1 MSTEVIKISPD
12 NPDFEAVEKAA
23 SFIRQGKLVAIPTE
37 TVYGIAADYAHP
49 QAVKRLYAIK
59 SRPLDKPFTVAIAF
73 QDSMERLATGL
84 SPLIYK
90 LADKFWPGP
99 LTMVLK
105 AADNKTIGTSTSL
118 SANGERS
125 RTIGLRMPNSRVA
138 LRIIEASGVDL
149 ALPSA
154 NISGD
159 RPAVTAAEVLS
170 ALDGK
175 IDLLLDAGRVELG
188 VESTVVD
195 LTVNPFRILREGA
208 LKKEELEKVALL
220 KRVLFVCTGNSC
232 RSVMAEGLL
241 KKALSKAG
249 RKDVD
254 VFSCGI
260 GAFNGLMPTTQTLDL
275 LAKEGIIMPDKRTR
289 RLDKTLLKSSDIV
302 LAMEKYHEER
312 ILEFVPEVKNRVF
325 LLKEFVRMQDAI
337 LDVVDPIGQGS
348 DFYENTFYVIK
359 DAVNRIVDLI

>member
-12 NPDFEAVEKAA
+12 NPDFEAVDKAA

-59 SRPLDKPFTVAIAF
+59 NRPLDKPFTVAIAF
-73 QDSMERLATGL
+73 QDSMERLAVGL
-84 SPLIYK
+84 GPVVYK
-90 LADKFWPGP
+90 LADRFWPGP

-105 AADNKTIGTSTSL
+105 ALDNK
-118 SANGERS
+118 
-125 RTIGLRMPNSRVA
+125 TIGLRMPSNRVA
-138 LRIIEASGVDL
+138 LQVIEASGVDVV
-149 ALPSA
+149 LPSA
-154 NISGD
+154 NLSGD
-159 RPAVTAAEVLS
+159 RPAVSAAEVLS

-175 IDLLLDAGRVELG
+175 IDLLLDAGKVELG
-188 VESTVVD
+188 VESTIVD
-195 LTVNPFRILREGA
+195 LTVNPFRILRDGA
-208 LKKEELEKVALL
+208 LKKEELEKTALL

-249 RKDVD
+249 RSDVE
-254 VFSCGI
+254 VFSCGVS
-260 GAFNGLMPTTQTLDL
+260 AFNGLMPTPETLDL
-275 LAKEGIIMPDKRTR
+275 LAKEGVSIPDKRTR
-289 RLDKTLLKSSDIV
+289 RLDKTLLKSSDII
-302 LAMEKYHEER
+302 LAMEKHHEER

-325 LLKEFVRMQDAI
+325 LLKEFVKMQDAI

-348 DFYENTFYVIK
+348 DFYENTFYAIK
-359 DAVNRIVDLI
+359 EAVNRIVEII

>member
-12 NPDFEAVEKAA
+12 NPEFEAVEKAA

-59 SRPLDKPFTVAIAF
+59 NRPLDKPFTVAIAF
-73 QDSMERLATGL
+73 QDSMERLAVGL
-84 SPLIYK
+84 SPLVYK

-99 LTMVLK
+99 LTVVLK
-105 AADNKTIGTSTSL
+105 ANRES
-118 SANGERS
+118 S
-125 RTIGLRMPNSRVA
+125 RTIGLRMPKGRIA
-138 LRIIEASGVDL
+138 LRIIEASGVDVV
-149 ALPSA
+149 LPSA

-159 RPAVTAAEVLS
+159 RPAVSAAEVLS

-175 IDLLLDAGRVELG
+175 IDLLLDGGRVELG
-188 VESTVVD
+188 VESTVAD

-249 RKDVD
+249 REDVE

-260 GAFNGLMPTTQTLDL
+260 SAFNGLMPTPETLEL
-275 LAKEGIIMPDKRTR
+275 LAKEGVSMPDKRTR
-289 RLDKTLLKSSDIV
+289 RLDKTLLKSSDII
-302 LAMEKYHEER
+302 LAMEKHHEER
-312 ILEFVPEVKNRVF
+312 ILDFVPEVKNRVF
-325 LLKEFVRMQDAI
+325 LLKEFVKMQDAI
-337 LDVVDPIGQGS
+337 LDVGDPIGQGS

-359 DAVNRIVDLI
+359 EAVNRIVDLI